1 MQETILD
8 DFDDIAD
15 WSPITSG
22 EARIDIGRDQGS
34 DGGAMRLDVDFRGGG
49 GFVGARKEFALDIP
63 ESYSFGVNIRGTI
76 PANIFEFKLVDDTNQ
91 NVWRYRVEDFDFPAD
106 WQPLQIRSS
115 QVVFAWGPL
124 GGGPPENVAAIEL
137 VIAAGQGGAG
147 TVRFEGLWFRDDTYR
162 LTPRVSAASTLAGHE
177 PQDALTSSAAT
188 SWQSEAGE
196 GPQWLLIDFQQ
207 EREYGGLVVD
217 WVEGLQARRFDVEVS
232 VDGAAWKTAYATS
245 QADAGRSYLYLP
257 QTVSRYL
264 RLNLYVSARGG
275 GFGIRHITV
284 EPYDFSRSLNHFFQ
298 YIAAD
303 EAAGMYP
310 KYFLGRQ
317 TYWTVAGSGTGDSQ
331 ALMNE
336 EGQVEVDKGDFSIE
350 PFLYADQRLVT
361 WADVDLK
368 QELVQSCLPIPCVKW
383 QTGRLSLEITAFATG
398 EAGRSVLY
406 LCYRVANTAGK
417 RQSLRLF
424 TVLRPFQVTPP
435 WQSWRSFGGASPIR
449 ELCFLDGTLWV
460 NGKKPVI
467 PLTEPSAFGAA
478 AFAEDAVIRHLVKG
492 EVPPRAD
499 IRDEFGYASGAM
511 GFDLDLAPG
520 ANEEVYLAIPFGSLE
535 AGIDARV
542 AASLR
547 GVSGPEQFE
556 RARRD
561 WQARLGEVEMTLPAR
576 TTAVADT
583 FRTAAAH
590 ILINRDGPALHPGP
604 RRYSRSWIRDGAIMG
619 AALLRA
625 GHPAAIRDF
634 IRWYAGF
641 QAEDGDIPDCADQEG
656 TEWLPEYDAY
666 GQFIY
671 AVVEYYRFTG
681 DRGFLAEM
689 QPAVAKTLDFMEN
702 LRAQRLTQEY
712 RRPEKRACYGLLPES
727 MSHEG
732 YMAHPVHAYW
742 DDFWAVRGLRDA
754 TFMAD
759 ELDDPLEAAR
769 LASVAAS
776 FSKDLRASL
785 RATIDRHRI
794 AFLPGSVEFGDFDP
808 AATSVAISLLNE
820 APLLPRQE
828 TRHTFDKYLTGLRQR
843 TAGGAWN
850 NYSAYEIRIIGALV
864 RLGRRDEAI
873 ELMDFML
880 ADRRILPWNQ
890 WPEISWRD
898 PSSPSF
904 IGDLPHSWISAEY
917 ILAICSLFA
926 YEREEDQ
933 ALVIAAGVALKWLA
947 DGSPVGV
954 ANLPTHYGRISF
966 SLRMENADTLRLV
979 IGGDLRVPPGGIVA
993 RPPLPRPVRQFLVK
1007 ERPLAASAAGEFVCG
1022 ECPAEIVI
1030 LF

>member
-1 MQETILD
+1 MHDTVLD
-8 DFDDIAD
+8 DFEDLSG

-22 EARIDIGRDQGS
+22 EARVDIGRDQGS
-34 DGGAMRLDVDFRGGG
+34 DGEAMRLDIDFKGGG
-49 GFVGARKEFALDIP
+49 GFVGARKEFLLDIP
-63 ESYSFGVNIRGTI
+63 ESYSFGVNIRGTV
-76 PANIFEFKLVDDTNQ
+76 PANILEFKLVDDTNQ
-91 NVWRYRVEDFDFPAD
+91 NVWRYRIEAFDFPAD
-106 WQPLQIRSS
+106 WKPLQIRSS

-147 TVRFEGLWFRDDTYR
+147 TVWFEGLWFRDDTYR
-162 LTPRVSAASTLAGHE
+162 LTPRVSASSALAGHE
-177 PQDALTSSAAT
+177 PQDALTPSAAS
-188 SWQSEAGE
+188 SWQSEACE
-196 GPQWLLIDFQQ
+196 DPQWLLIDFQQ
-207 EREYGGLVVD
+207 EREYGGLVID
-217 WVEGLQARRFDVEVS
+217 WVDGLQARRFDVQVS
-232 VDGAAWKTAYATS
+232 DDGAAWRTAYATR

-257 QTVSRYL
+257 QTTSRYL
-264 RLNLYVSARGG
+264 RLNLYASARGG
-275 GFGIRHITV
+275 GFGIRRITV

-317 TYWTVAGSGTGDSQ
+317 TYWTVAGAGTGDSQ

-336 EGQVEVDKGDFSIE
+336 EGQVEVDKGAFSIE

-368 QELVQSCLPIPCVKW
+368 QELVQSCLPLPSAAW
-383 QTGRLSLEITAFATG
+383 RTGRLSLEITAFATG
-398 EAGRSVLY
+398 AAGQSVLY
-406 LCYRVANTAGK
+406 LCYRVGNTAGQ
-417 RQSLRLF
+417 RQALRLF

-435 WQSWRSFGGASPIR
+435 WQSWRSFGGVSQIR
-449 ELCFLDGTLWV
+449 ELCFVDGVVWV
-460 NGKKPVI
+460 NGNKAVV
-467 PLTEPSAFGAA
+467 PLTDPSGFGAA
-478 AFAEDAVIRHLVKG
+478 AFAEDAVIRRLVKG
-492 EVPPRAD
+492 EVPPRAEV
-499 IRDEFGYASGAM
+499 RDEFGYASGAM

-520 ANEEVYLAIPFGSLE
+520 ATEEVYLAIPFGSL
-535 AGIDARV
+535 ATGDDATV
-542 AASLR
+542 TAALR
-547 GVSGPEQFE
+547 GVSGREQFE

-561 WQARLGEVEMTLPAR
+561 WEARLGKVEMKLPLQAMG
-576 TTAVADT
+576 VADT

-590 ILINRDGPALHPGP
+590 ILINRNGPALHPGP

-625 GHPAAIRDF
+625 GHPAVIRDF
-634 IRWYAGF
+634 MRWYAGF
-641 QAEDGDIPDCADQEG
+641 QADDGDLPDCADQEG

-671 AVVEYYRFTG
+671 GVVEYYRFTG

-689 QPAVAKTLDFMEN
+689 QPAVAKTLAFMEN
-702 LRAQRLTQEY
+702 LRAKRLTEEY
-712 RRPEKRACYGLLPES
+712 QRPEKRACYGLLPES

-754 TFMAD
+754 AFMAE
-759 ELDDPLEAAR
+759 ELDDPVEASR
-769 LASVAAS
+769 LTSLAAS
-776 FSKDLRASL
+776 FSGDLHASL

-794 AFLPGSVEFGDFDP
+794 EFLPGSVEFGDFDP

-828 TRHTFDKYLTGLRQR
+828 TRHTFDKYLAGLRER
-843 TAGGAWN
+843 AAGGAWN

-864 RLGRRDEAI
+864 RLDRRDEAI
-873 ELMDFML
+873 ELMEFML

-917 ILAICSLFA
+917 LLAICSLFA
-926 YEREEDQ
+926 YEREEDK
-933 ALVIAAGVALKWLA
+933 ALVIAAGVAQKWLA
-947 DGSPVGV
+947 DGSTVGV
-954 ANLPTHYGRISF
+954 AHLPTYYGKISC
-966 SLRMENADTLRLV
+966 SLHMENASTLRLV
-979 IGGDLRVPPGGIVA
+979 LGGDLRVPPGGIVA
-993 RPPLPRPVRQFLVK
+993 RPPLLRPVRQVLIN
-1007 ERPLAASAAGEFVCG
+1007 ERKLATFSDGEFVCG
-1022 ECPAEIVI
+1022 ECPAEIVVR
-1030 LF
+1030 F